1 MLSTSGKLCIE
12 TNSDAE
18 GIFSAYIKNKTLKRL
33 RLRVVK
39 GSSLLTYSLRSDG
52 KAETFPLQL
61 GDGRYEIT
69 LCENTS
75 GKEYAKCGT
84 VYLFIKMGDKTAPFL
99 HANQYVNY
107 TEDSDLVA
115 KARELCFGKSQKI
128 AYDSV
133 CQYIKTSFAYDY
145 IKSATVKNGALPNI
159 DTTFIK
165 HMGIC
170 QDLAA
175 LTVAMLRSQGIPSK
189 LVIGYINKQ
198 YHAWTESLIDGKKV
212 IFDPTAE
219 INGIGKVRNYKIE
232 RCY

>member
-1 MLSTSGKLCIE
+1 MVSTSGKLCVEMDPNIE
-12 TNSDAE
+12 
-18 GIFSAYIKNKTLKRL
+18 GCFSAYVKNKTIKRL
-33 RLRVVK
+33 KLQVLK
-39 GSSLLTYSLRSDG
+39 GKTLLTYDLRSDG
-52 KAETFPLQL
+52 KKEVFPLQL

-69 LCENTS
+69 LCENIS
-75 GKEYAKCGT
+75 GNKYAKCGT
-84 VYLFIKMGDKTAPFL
+84 VYLFIKMGDKSAPFL

-115 KARELCFGKSQKI
+115 KARDLCFGKSQKV
-128 AYDSV
+128 AYDAV

-145 IKSATVKNGALPNI
+145 IKSATVKDGTLPNI
-159 DTTFIK
+159 NTTFIK

-175 LTVAMLRSQGIPSK
+175 LTVAMLRSQGIASK
-189 LVIGYINKQ
+189 LVIGHINKQ
-198 YHAWTESLIDGKKV
+198 YHAWTESIVDNKKV

-219 INGIGKVRNYKIE
+219 INGVGKVRNYIIE